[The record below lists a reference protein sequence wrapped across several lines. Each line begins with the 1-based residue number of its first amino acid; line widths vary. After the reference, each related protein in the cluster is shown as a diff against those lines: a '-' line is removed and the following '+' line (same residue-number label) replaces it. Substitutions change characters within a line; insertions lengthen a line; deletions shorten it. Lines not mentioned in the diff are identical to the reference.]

1 MILAIIP
8 VPDKFKYDFSLM
20 AEAEELNYLRKI
32 ALKSGKLHMVS
43 AGSIVCL
50 HATRWV
56 TASAVI
62 QHFIAGLLQ

>member
-8 VPDKFKYDFSLM
+8 APDKFKYDFSLM

-32 ALKSGKLHMVS
+32 ALKSGKGMVS
-43 AGSIVCL
+43 AGFNRLFACHQMGDRL
-50 HATRWV
+50 
-56 TASAVI
+56 AVI